1 MDEARAIVTL
11 SLVPG
16 IGSTRLRSLVAYFG
30 DAREALRAGPAAW
43 LQVPGI
49 GEGTARNRLLLPQ
62 QTEIDAQFRKADA
75 VGARLMAFSDPDFPP
90 ALQEIYDAPAFLWVR
105 GTLLPEDAQAIAVI
119 GTRRA
124 TEYGRRVTQHFTRGL
139 VERGWTIISGLAYGI
154 DGVAHRAALDAGGR
168 TLAVL
173 GSGVD
178 RIYPSSHTAL
188 ARDILAHGALIS
200 EFPMGAAPD
209 AVNFPKRNRII
220 SGMSRGVLVT
230 EAYVSGGALLTAHMA
245 IDQNREV
252 FAVPAPFDST
262 AGEGGNRLIQRSF
275 ARLVLSPEDITA
287 EFGLP
292 SVPEQTAPPQFE
304 LPVALTGDAE
314 RLFQHLGQEPIGL
327 DRLCMALELNPSTA
341 LVALLELEFQGL
353 VRQLAGKQFVR
364 AYP

>member
-1 MDEARAIVTL
+1 MNEARAMVTL

-16 IGSTRLRSLVAYFG
+16 IGSSRLRALVTYFG
-30 DAREALRAGPAAW
+30 DAQEALRAGPAAW
-43 LQVPGI
+43 LSVPGI

-62 QTEIDAQFRKADA
+62 QVDIDAQFRKADA
-75 VGARLMAFSDPDFPP
+75 VSARLVSFTDPDFPP
-90 ALQEIYDAPAFLWVR
+90 ALQEIFDAPAFLWVR
-105 GTLLPEDAQAIAVI
+105 GTLLPQDAQAMAVI
-119 GTRRA
+119 GTRKA
-124 TEYGRRVTQHFTRGL
+124 TDYGRRATSYFTRGL
-139 VERGWTIISGLAYGI
+139 VERGWTIVSGLAYGI

-168 TLAVL
+168 TVAVL

-178 RIYPSSHTAL
+178 RIYPATHTAL
-188 ARDILAHGALIS
+188 AKDIITQGAIVS

-230 EAYVSGGALLTAHMA
+230 EAFVSGGALLTAHMA

-252 FAVPAPFDST
+252 FAVPAPFDSV

-275 ARLVLSPEDITA
+275 ARLVLHPDDITS
-287 EFGLP
+287 EFGQPSAPALP
-292 SVPEQTAPPQFE
+292 AQTQLEIPM
-304 LPVALTGDAE
+304 ALTGDAE
-314 RLFQHLGQEPIGL
+314 RLYQHLGQEPIGL
-327 DRLCMALELNPSTA
+327 DRLCIALELHPSTA